1 MFTGLDT
8 VLSNPVHKMHQKIKS
23 EMQLSYH

>member
-8 VLSNPVHKMHQKIKS
+8 VLSNPVHKMHKKIKS